1 VPDPWK
7 TACLFHFSSY
17 LPSDEISYNSLLHAI
32 SKESDPWWSTQADS
46 ILQEMREKNIPMS
59 IITYNVLMTV
69 RGRSM
74 AKDGAAR
81 AEELLRNMENEGL
94 TRNEMSYNICIDAYA
109 RRGNHVKAESLLS
122 EMLSLYEDEGDLSCR
137 PSIHSFASVVSC
149 HDMRIFNII
158 TQPTCPPAGQCSSKV
173 SGHQCSC
180 SG

>member
-1 VPDPWK
+1 M
-7 TACLFHFSSY
+7 
-17 LPSDEISYNSLLHAI
+17 
-32 SKESDPWWSTQADS
+32 SKESDPWWSTQADN
-46 ILQEMREKNIPMS
+46 IIREMREKNIPVS

-94 TRNEMSYNICIDAYA
+94 SRNEISYNICIDAYA
-109 RRGNHVKAESLLS
+109 RRGNHVEAERLLK

-149 HDMRIFNII
+149 AMM
-158 TQPTCPPAGQCSSKV
+158 AL
-173 SGHQCSC
+173 
-180 SG
+180 